1 MKEKLLKRAYTLLI
15 FSVNSIIILILTT
28 IKYKSKFDE
37 MKSYS
42 EIFINPNYKGWANV
56 IYICLILISVT
67 FAIGVSTYKKYKK
80 YEND

>member
-1 MKEKLLKRAYTLLI
+1 VESKIIIWKEVIKLKEKLLKRAYTLLI

-42 EIFINPNYKGWANV
+42 EIFINPNYK
-56 IYICLILISVT
+56 
-67 FAIGVSTYKKYKK
+67 F
-80 YEND
+80 